1 MGFKSFYDLLTK
13 GTLLEEAF
21 DESEHIHDLT
31 SQMFSQSITA
41 LLEHDKKLT
50 KEIVTTDKEVNRE
63 FINIRR
69 KLFEYLSISAAPNVS
84 ACLILSNVAIDY
96 ERIGDYCKNI
106 AQLVEWYPV
115 EFRDGQ
121 YKEKIL
127 AIRKN
132 IETMFTHTKSALIN
146 EDEELAQETI
156 ALHGKVKEIH
166 KEIVDALNNDSEI
179 SVREAIVIAKAG
191 GYLRRVSAHLGNICT
206 GVLRPFP
213 RMGFLKKIGREIE
226 TEDAFS
232 RPNLD

>member
-1 MGFKSFYDLLTK
+1 MGFKSFYELLSK

-31 SQMFSQSITA
+31 TQMFSESIKA
-41 LLEHDKKLT
+41 LIDHNQMTCEKVVK
-50 KEIVTTDKEVNRE
+50 TDKEVNAQ

-106 AQLVEWYPV
+106 AQLVDWYPIDFN
-115 EFRDGQ
+115 EGKYRDWVLEMSDTIKHMFSST
-121 YKEKIL
+121 KE
-127 AIRKN
+127 
-132 IETMFTHTKSALIN
+132 ALIN
-146 EDEELAQETI
+146 EDEKLAQEVI
-156 ALHGKVKEIH
+156 GMHGKVKEIH
-166 KEIVDALNNDSEI
+166 TEIVKALNSDNDI
-179 SVREAIVIAKAG
+179 SVREAIVVAKVG

-213 RMGFLKKIGREIE
+213 RMGFLKKTGREIE
-226 TEDAFS
+226 SEDVFA
-232 RPNLD
+232 RTKLD